1 MHSEVACWLYT
12 GERQS
17 AVIRSRGVQILLKQD
32 LGYFDRFAG
41 SGVFVSQIS
50 SDVLSVHH
58 TLSEKVGNYVHNMAT
73 FVGGLTI
80 GFISCWPIA
89 LLTLSTAPLILTA
102 GCVSNGFLTRL
113 AEHVQETY
121 SEAAVIAEQALLY
134 VRTVYAFAN
143 ETIVKY
149 AYANAL
155 QSTLQYGVQISLVQG
170 LGLGFIYGIAICS
183 CALQLWV
190 GRILIIHH
198 KFLLLSLPSF

>member
-1 MHSEVACWLYT
+1 M
-12 GERQS
+12 
-17 AVIRSRGVQILLKQD
+17 
-32 LGYFDRFAG
+32 
-41 SGVFVSQIS
+41 
-50 SDVLSVHH
+50 
-58 TLSEKVGNYVHNMAT
+58 
-73 FVGGLTI
+73 
-80 GFISCWPIA
+80 
-89 LLTLSTAPLILTA
+89 
-102 GCVSNGFLTRL
+102 
-113 AEHVQETY
+113 
-121 SEAAVIAEQALLY
+121 QALLY

-198 KFLLLSLPSF
+198 KANGGQIFVAIFAIILSGL